1 MDIIQEKP
9 QMFIISGCNGSGKT
23 TASYSLLPQLFE
35 CTQFVNTDEFAK
47 SINPGN
53 PEKAALAAS
62 RLMVKKINYLI
73 GRKVTFAIESTLA
86 VRTLLQTT
94 RKAQEVGY
102 EVTVLYFWLNSPEM
116 AIQRVKSRVAAGGH
130 SIPVDVIVRRYH
142 VGLNYFLNDYTRI
155 CDKWILADN
164 STYPFTV
171 VAEGT
176 REGANIIDEGKY
188 EQIKRINLE
197 YEESRNNND

>member
-1 MDIIQEKP
+1 MY
-9 QMFIISGCNGSGKT
+9 IISGCNGSGKT
-23 TASYSLLPQLFE
+23 TASYSLLPQILD
-35 CTQFVNTDEFAK
+35 CIQFVNTDEFAK

-73 GRKVTFAIESTLA
+73 ARKVSFAIESTLA

-94 RKAQEVGY
+94 QRAQANGY
-102 EVTVLYFWLNSPEM
+102 EVTVIYFWLRNPEM
-116 AIQRVKSRVAAGGH
+116 AIDRVRARVAAGGH
-130 SIPVDVIVRRYH
+130 SIPHDVIIRRYH
-142 VGLNYFLNDYTRI
+142 VGLHYFIRDYTRV
-155 CDKWILADN
+155 CDKWLLVDN

-176 REGANIIDEGKY
+176 NTSSNIIDPEKY
-188 EQIKRINLE
+188 EQILQINLE
-197 YEESRNNND
+197 YENTKAGNGSLKDDD